1 MSALLL
7 SVYVGIRVF
16 PIYIHILTCICLAY
30 LSNILLV
37 MSTGLW
43 DEHFCIAKCLTN
55 TPKNLQKKR
64 TSIPPI
70 FCLILCDSFIYYFP
84 FFSAFVSVLFRELV
98 VVSFGLSQTHWQ
110 KNKHIWENSRRQ
122 WRAFACVCVCGFLLF
137 FYLF

>member
-7 SVYVGIRVF
+7 SVYVGMRVF

-55 TPKNLQKKR
+55 TPKNLQKKEPA
-64 TSIPPI
+64 S
-70 FCLILCDSFIYYFP
+70 LLSFALFY
-84 FFSAFVSVLFRELV
+84 VTVLFIIFLFSLHLFLCFFVNLLLLV
-98 VVSFGLSQTHWQ
+98 LACH
-110 KNKHIWENSRRQ
+110 KHTGRKTNTYGKIAGDSEEPLH
-122 WRAFACVCVCGFLLF
+122 VCVCGFLLF